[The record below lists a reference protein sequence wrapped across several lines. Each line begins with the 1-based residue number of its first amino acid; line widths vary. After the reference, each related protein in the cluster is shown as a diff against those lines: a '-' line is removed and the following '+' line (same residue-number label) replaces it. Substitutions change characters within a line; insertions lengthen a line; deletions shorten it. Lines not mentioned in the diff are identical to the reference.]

1 MLPIVENGELV
12 APDQKCGKPELG
24 REEIVSLLAKL
35 SPESKKV
42 LAMYYHENMRLL
54 DIATCLGLA
63 ESDVCQ
69 IYAQSLASL
78 RRQIP
83 SR

>member
-1 MLPIVENGELV
+1 MLPVVENGELLP
-12 APDQKCGKPELG
+12 AGQKRGKSELG

-35 SPESKKV
+35 SPESKKI

-63 ESDVCQ
+63 ESDVVQ
-69 IYAQSLASL
+69 IYAQCLGVA
-78 RRQIP
+78 
-83 SR
+83 

>member
-1 MLPIVENGELV
+1 MIPIAENGELV
-12 APDQKCGKPELG
+12 TTGQKRGTSELG
-24 REEIVSLLAKL
+24 REEIVSLLAKF
-35 SPESKKV
+35 SPESKKI
-42 LAMYYHENMRLL
+42 LAMYYHENMRLP
-54 DIATCLGLA
+54 DIAACLGLA

-83 SR
+83 SG

>member
-1 MLPIVENGELV
+1 MLPVVENGELLP
-12 APDQKCGKPELG
+12 AGQKRGKSELG

-35 SPESKKV
+35 SPKSKKI

-63 ESDVCQ
+63 ESDVVQ
-69 IYAQSLASL
+69 IYEQCLASL

>member
-1 MLPIVENGELV
+1 MRPIVENGELV
-12 APDQKCGKPELG
+12 APGRKRGKSELG

-63 ESDVCQ
+63 ESDVYQ

-78 RRQIP
+78 KRQIP